1 MSRLKKFLYDCLC
14 PVIGRIQ
21 IHNNK
26 YINVIY
32 YHDIVHDD
40 GFSLMRTNID
50 VFKRQMT
57 WLANHGYKTI
67 RFDELNDKNIQF
79 NKKTVLISFDDGW
92 RSNYTEIFVFMKTLG
107 IKYNIFLTIGEIDNN
122 PDYLTWDMVRAM
134 HRSGICGFGAHTFT
148 HPDMS
153 DLSKIDFDREI
164 HLANKIFKEE
174 LGYEPKDF
182 CYPFGYYSEESN
194 ESIIANTCYDRIY
207 TSKIMFSYLQDS
219 RIVMGRNGIST
230 DDTAA
235 TFRNK
240 VKGYNNGF
248 YSLRRKLLGE

>member
-107 IKYNIFLTIGEIDNN
+107 IKYNIFFII
-122 PDYLTWDMVRAM
+122 Y
-134 HRSGICGFGAHTFT
+134 
-148 HPDMS
+148 
-153 DLSKIDFDREI
+153 EI
-164 HLANKIFKEE
+164 HK
-174 LGYEPKDF
+174 
-182 CYPFGYYSEESN
+182 
-194 ESIIANTCYDRIY
+194 
-207 TSKIMFSYLQDS
+207 SKPDITFSY
-219 RIVMGRNGIST
+219 
-230 DDTAA
+230 
-235 TFRNK
+235 
-240 VKGYNNGF
+240 VKLTLIF
-248 YSLRRKLLGE
+248 LF